1 MAKRLIS
8 IRFDTELLDYLQ
20 ERAEQDHRSLSN
32 MITTILLKEK
42 EQYEKSNDAV
52 NYMDGMQSLDSA
64 LKNGGIRVKTIT
76 R

>member
-20 ERAEQDHRSLSN
+20 ERAEHEHRSLSN
-32 MITTILLKEK
+32 MIISILMTEK
-42 EQYEKSNDAV
+42 ENAEAPKEAI
-52 NYMDGMQSLDSA
+52 NYIDVQSLDSA
-64 LKNGGIRVKTIT
+64 LKNGGIKVKTIT

>member
-20 ERAEQDHRSLSN
+20 ERAEHEHRSLSN
-32 MITTILLKEK
+32 MIISILMTEK
-42 EQYEKSNDAV
+42 ENTEARKEAI
-52 NYMDGMQSLDSA
+52 NYIDVQSLDSA
-64 LKNGGIRVKTIT
+64 LNNGGIKVKTIT